1 MEKLALEYLR
11 PSAARGF
18 RFLSVPKE
26 LLENPAY
33 SSLDYGAVILYAR
46 MLERA
51 GLSARNEDKFTDGS
65 GRLFIIYTVEQM
77 ERDIQRS
84 HPTVIKLTRQL
95 AEIGLIEKVWQ
106 GQGKPSKIYI
116 KDFASVKS
124 PKTEANPQ
132 EVKNV
137 NLQRSK
143 NLTSGS
149 QEGLLLGVK
158 TFYPIEKESKD
169 LDCSTF
175 HRFGW
180 RGTYR
185 DCQGACGALVGV
197 VPQLSAVWIPS

>member
-1 MEKLALEYLR
+1 
-11 PSAARGF
+11 
-18 RFLSVPKE
+18 
-26 LLENPAY
+26 
-33 SSLDYGAVILYAR
+33 
-46 MLERA
+46 
-51 GLSARNEDKFTDGS
+51 
-65 GRLFIIYTVEQM
+65 M

-95 AEIGLIEKVWQ
+95 AEIGLIEKVRQ